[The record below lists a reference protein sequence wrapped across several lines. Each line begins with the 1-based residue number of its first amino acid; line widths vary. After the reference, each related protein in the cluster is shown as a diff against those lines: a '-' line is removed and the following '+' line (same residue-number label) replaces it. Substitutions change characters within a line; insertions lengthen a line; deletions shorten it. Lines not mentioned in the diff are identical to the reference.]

1 MTQSP
6 TERASHRNPSDDAW
20 WRKALDATGATMQL
34 RAYEDTGR
42 DASWSDAVMNASA
55 AVSMPGPNGQRWTG
69 LPKGPLGNLADGF
82 AQRLSEEY
90 MFEKGRMGFL
100 IDNTDFLPNVRA
112 QMARGDVDKT
122 LESAA
127 KNIVTSADP
136 GEHGERWHHPDPD
149 AVSDVRN
156 AMSQQLLDGRYGSPP
171 AAGNE
176 AVADQNFGF
185 QLGYA
190 TADAGVKAMNEFL
203 AERKGSELARS
214 VQHTLG
220 AQPSPRVAAEGKRT
234 DGAAA
239 RQATAGV
246 TAAKESGT
254 GPRG

>member
-1 MTQSP
+1 MSQP
-6 TERASHRNPSDDAW
+6 HAEHRNPSDDAW
-20 WRKALDATGATMQL
+20 WRRALDATGATMQL
-34 RAYEDTGR
+34 RGYEQTGR
-42 DASWSDAVMNASA
+42 EATWSDAVMNASA
-55 AVSMPGPNGQRWTG
+55 AVSMPGPRAERWTG
-69 LPKGPLGNLADGF
+69 LPQGPLGNVADGF

-100 IDNTDFLPNVRA
+100 IDNTDFLPNVRS

-122 LESAA
+122 LETAA
-127 KNIVTSADP
+127 KAIVTSADP
-136 GEHGERWHHPDPD
+136 GENGERWHHPDPG

-156 AMSQQLLDGRYGSPP
+156 AMSRQLLDGRYGSPP
-171 AAGNE
+171 ASGND

-185 QLGYA
+185 RLGYA

-203 AERKGSELARS
+203 TERNGSELARS

-220 AQPSPRVAAEGKRT
+220 AQPAPRAAAGGERT

-239 RQATAGV
+239 RPATAGAA
-246 TAAKESGT
+246 AAKESGT